1 MEKKD
6 KSKKFIPINI
16 CVLTIS
22 DTRDESNDKSGIL
35 LCNKI
40 KLSKHIVWADAIL
53 GQITGGTGA
62 TERDSAFCKKPV
74 IYYIYPNLPSVIDG
88 EDIIPGFEPKSKD
101 PNVIAELIDEVVTSE
116 ECRKKLVQK
125 QYEYVKKQCEPEY
138 VIRDWENLFEKMI
151 KKYPS
156 INRTNSNL
164 SLKFQNLLSNLA
176 ENLIYKR
183 TMRERNIQDWGE
195 KDYELLTK

>member
-1 MEKKD
+1 MNP
-6 KSKKFIPINI
+6 S
-16 CVLTIS
+16 
-22 DTRDESNDKSGIL
+22 
-35 LCNKI
+35 
-40 KLSKHIVWADAIL
+40 LS
-53 GQITGGTGA
+53 Q
-62 TERDSAFCKKPV
+62 
-74 IYYIYPNLPSVIDG
+74 
-88 EDIIPGFEPKSKD
+88 
-101 PNVIAELIDEVVTSE
+101 
-116 ECRKKLVQK
+116 
-125 QYEYVKKQCEPEY
+125 
-138 VIRDWENLFEKMI
+138 EKMI